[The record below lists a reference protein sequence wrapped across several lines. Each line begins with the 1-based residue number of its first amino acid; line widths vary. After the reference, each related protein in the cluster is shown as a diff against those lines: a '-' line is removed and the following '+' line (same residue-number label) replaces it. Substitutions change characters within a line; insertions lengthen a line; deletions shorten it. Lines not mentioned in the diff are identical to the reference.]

1 MEAYL
6 DDHLK
11 SIEMISDASH
21 HLQLSTLPKITA
33 FMLYHKAVHYQQERK
48 EAPIEKQVNIFRD
61 RFQISLLI
69 LSEFKHIS

>member
-21 HLQLSTLPKITA
+21 HLQLCTLPKITA

-61 RFQISLLI
+61 RLQISLLI

>member
-6 DDHLK
+6 EDHLK

-33 FMLYHKAVHYQQERK
+33 LMLYHKAVHYQQERE
-48 EAPIEKQVNIFRD
+48 EAPIEKQVNVFKD
-61 RFQISLLI
+61 RHQISLLI
-69 LSEFKHIS
+69 LTL

>member
-21 HLQLSTLPKITA
+21 HLQLSTQPKVTA

-61 RFQISLLI
+61 RLQISLLI